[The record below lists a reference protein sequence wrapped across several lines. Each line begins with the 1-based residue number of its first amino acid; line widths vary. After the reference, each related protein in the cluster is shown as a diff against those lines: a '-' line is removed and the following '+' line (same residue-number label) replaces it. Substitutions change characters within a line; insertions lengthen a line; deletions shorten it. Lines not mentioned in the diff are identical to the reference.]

1 MFLNKVMFVGNLV
14 NDAEVR
20 VAPSGVA
27 VGSFRLAVNTP
38 MGKDEQGNVKYD
50 AMFIDVVVFGKRA
63 EALSKYLSK
72 GTKVY
77 VEGKLRYRTWEN
89 KDGNKHSKHEVIL
102 TDLQFAGSKKEDSQ
116 DQVDEDG
123 VETDTGDGIPF

>member
-20 VAPSGVA
+20 VASSGVA

-38 MGKDEQGNVKYD
+38 MGKDEQGNSKYD

-77 VEGKLRYRTWEN
+77 VEGKLQYRTWEDD
-89 KDGNKHSKHEVIL
+89 KGGKHSKHEVVL
-102 TDLQFAGSKKEDSQ
+102 SDLQFAGSKKAPQEIDA
-116 DQVDEDG
+116 
-123 VETDTGDGIPF
+123 DTNNGIPF